1 MVLVNILTPVK
12 WGSGLSPPQELGL
25 LHSSL
30 SPSYLCSDQLLS
42 FPLPVQEK
50 FCSCHI
56 VHIAILH
63 LFLGV
68 QQEGKAGRI
77 GNLCFFSGNR
87 VVASGERT
95 SDSSRRSSLTGR
107 RGVIAGNFA
116 SRGPDTTVHVWSPSI
131 SMKNQPYKITTTKQ
145 NVAG

>member
-1 MVLVNILTPVK
+1 MVLVNILTPIK

-42 FPLPVQEK
+42 FPLPAQEK
-50 FCSCHI
+50 FCSCPF

-68 QQEGKAGRI
+68 QQAGKAGHI
-77 GNLCFFSGNR
+77 GNLSFSSGNR
-87 VVASGERT
+87 VVAPGERT
-95 SDSSRRSSLTGR
+95 SDSSRSSLTGR
-107 RGVIAGNFA
+107 KGVIAGNFA
-116 SRGPDTTVHVWSPSI
+116 SRSPDTTVHGWSPSI
-131 SMKNQPYKITTTKQ
+131 SMKNQPYKITTTRQ